1 MELIIALGIFICAVV
16 ACLLT
21 SHSVVF
27 ALMVG
32 FVVFAI
38 VGIRMGNKPGE
49 VMKMAAGGA
58 KDAMIVVEIVIMIG
72 FMTGLWRASGTIT
85 FFVYYGIS
93 VMTPSLF
100 ILIAFIMCL
109 ILAYVMGNS
118 FGTVG
123 TMGLML
129 MAIAHGGNVDPIVT
143 AGAIVSA
150 AYFGD
155 RTSPMSSTAIL
166 VANITHVDLMELVP
180 KLMKT
185 NIIPLLLCFGLY
197 TFLSFKN
204 PIQVVDDSIMNALA
218 TDFSLSP
225 LTLIPVIFAIALPIL
240 RFDIRWAFI
249 CGIISSAIIAIAIQ
263 GASFMDVI
271 TWSIMGYT
279 PDSPSLQ
286 EVISGG
292 GFIDMWIVAVMVT
305 IACSISGIFKGTNM
319 LNTIQAHV
327 GTMMSRLGRFV
338 TTLIMSTLVAA
349 IFCSQTIAVM
359 LSKDLLQKPFN
370 DNGGEDMELAVDLS
384 NAGVLT
390 SAVVPWN
397 VAIAVP
403 LAMLGVGPSAIA
415 WAFYLYLVPIIYIF
429 TKRFLYKK

>member
-16 ACLLT
+16 ACLIT

-27 ALMVG
+27 ALLVG
-32 FVVFAI
+32 FVVFSI
-38 VGIRMGNKPGE
+38 VGIRMGFKTSE

-85 FFVYYGIS
+85 FFVYHGIRL
-93 VMTPSLF
+93 VTPSLF
-100 ILIAFIMCL
+100 IIITFIMCML
-109 ILAYVMGNS
+109 LAYVMGNS

-129 MAIAHGGNVDPIVT
+129 MAIAHGGNVDPVIT
-143 AGAIVSA
+143 AGAIISA

-155 RTSPMSSTAIL
+155 RTSPLSSTAIL
-166 VANITHVDLMELVP
+166 VANVTHVELMELVP

-185 NIIPLLLCFGLY
+185 NIIPLAICFGLY
-197 TFLSFKN
+197 TFLSFRN

-218 TDFSLSP
+218 TDFNLSVW
-225 LTLIPVIFAIALPIL
+225 TLLPVIFAIALPIL

-249 CGIISSAIIAIAIQ
+249 CGIVSSAVVAMAVQ
-263 GASFMDVI
+263 GASFMEVVK
-271 TWSIMGYT
+271 WSLLGYT
-279 PDSPSLQ
+279 PASASLQ
-286 EVISGG
+286 DVISGG
-292 GFIDMWIVAVMVT
+292 GLIDMWIVAVMVT
-305 IACSISGIFKGTNM
+305 VACAISGVFKGTDM
-319 LNTIQAHV
+319 LNTIQSHV
-327 GTMMSRLGRFV
+327 GAMMNKLGRFV
-338 TTLIMSTLVAA
+338 TTLIMSTLIAA

-359 LSKDLLQKPFN
+359 LSKDLLQKPFKE
-370 DNGGEDMELAVDLS
+370 NGGDDMELAIDLS

-390 SAVVPWN
+390 SAAVPWN

-403 LAMLGVGPSAIA
+403 LAMLGVGAAAIGTS
-415 WAFYLYLVPIIYIF
+415 FYLYLVPIAYIF
-429 TKRFLYKK
+429 TERLWKK